1 MGTASRFAVATALT
15 GVALLSTGQEATS
28 QRLPGVV
35 SVAAGYATNVD
46 DLRRW
51 DGAVDAMTRDGG
63 LVVVSRRADR
73 PLATRTHEYLAQYTG
88 GVPVLGGGIAR
99 QLDRGATVSLLGT
112 LHEGI
117 DIGTTPAFPAAEA
130 VLRLEQAAGVA
141 LAYGQS
147 PRLGIL
153 PLLGGSYALT
163 YSATMENARI
173 YFVDAVNGNLVHTRD
188 AFDSQTAPAI
198 GTGYGGGGSMRKMS
212 TTRVLARR
220 YESIDR
226 LRPAQI
232 VTLSAGSD
240 RPDYN
245 RLTASRPDGT
255 VGWITD
261 DDMPWDRDNVWH
273 QKSVVDTH
281 VNMGLVYDY
290 FAELF
295 AWNGIDG
302 NDGRIIAIV
311 DAPVTRA
318 YTLYSPFGPEGT
330 GAFVFGQSGGSAIV
344 GMETVAH
351 EMMHGASYAAIA
363 ARTGNGPM
371 DDMSVSH
378 QLGPMSFEWEGEA
391 YSCAT
396 AMLPVMRDPYGV
408 ARDMVM
414 LPALCDEGRFVLAS
428 DQGQA
433 VQEAFAD
440 IVGESLDQRQG
451 PPPVGCRY
459 QVGVYGQGTTCVEN
473 RAVRSLRRPHWTG
486 NPRRFS
492 DLSEFA
498 LAVDDDGARYYSPFR
513 FVGGAFR
520 GRLEPEQR
528 LLEQLRPDD
537 DVPLSHDAVL
547 GGAYLNSTII
557 SHVYFLAVEGGQ
569 AVGMDELEGVLN
581 NEDDIEMIERVFF
594 RAMTDLMPQAVSFQA
609 AADAIRQSAADL
621 AAGTVVQSSIE
632 GALEAVGF
640 PTPAS

>member
-117 DIGTTPAFPAAEA
+117 DIGTAPAFSAAEA
-130 VLRLEQAAGVA
+130 ALRLEQTAGVA

-153 PLLGGSYALT
+153 PLPGGSYALT

-255 VGWITD
+255 VGWITA

-273 QKSVVDTH
+273 QQSVVDAH

-290 FAELF
+290 FAEVF

-302 NDGRIIAIV
+302 NDGRIIAVV
-311 DAPVTRA
+311 DAPVARA
-318 YTLYSPFGPEGT
+318 YTLHPPFGPEGT
-330 GAFVFGQSGGSAIV
+330 GAFVFGEGGGSAMV

-378 QLGPMSFEWEGEA
+378 QLGPMSFEWEGETH
-391 YSCAT
+391 SCAT

-408 ARDMVM
+408 PRDMVM

-451 PPPVGCRY
+451 PPPNGCRY

-473 RAVRSLRRPHWTG
+473 RAARSLRRPHWTG

-537 DVPLSHDAVL
+537 DVPLSRDAVL
-547 GGAYLNSTII
+547 GGAYLNSTIL

-569 AVGMDELEGVLN
+569 AVGMDALEGVLGD
-581 NEDDIEMIERVFF
+581 EDDIEMIERVFF
-594 RAMTDLMPQAVSFQA
+594 RAMTELMPQAGSFQA
-609 AADAIRQSAADL
+609 AANAIRQSAADL

-632 GALEAVGF
+632 EALEAVGF
-640 PTPAS
+640 PAPAS